1 MTGWRYVAYG
11 SDGRRLTGRVEAA
24 SEQEALQRLQV
35 QQLQVV
41 ELQPEGVAA
50 TAAPGRIGDT
60 ERVLL
65 LQEFATLLGA
75 GVTLGEA
82 APSLAQAHAQGPL
95 GLPLQRLLRAVR
107 GGQSLAEG
115 LQAAAIGLP
124 RHVQS
129 LVSAGEASG
138 HLADALARAAEQL
151 ERERQL
157 REQFRSALVYPAFLV
172 VAGLAAVLFLFTT
185 VVPRFAPLIQSGRA
199 EVPALSR
206 WVIETGLLLK
216 AEWPWVLGVLALF
229 GLAAMTLLRQAGL
242 RQQAVDAL
250 SRLPVIGPWLWAAEI
265 GRWGLLLGTL
275 LQQRVPLLQALQ
287 LAADAAGLS
296 SLRAHLQQA
305 QVEIRRGRALSEVLS
320 EQGWIAATR
329 INLLRVGERSGEL
342 PRLLLELGRLHA
354 EQARVAQQRVLQLIE
369 PTAIV
374 VIGLVVG
381 VLMVAV
387 VMAVTSVNTA
397 AV

>member
-50 TAAPGRIGDT
+50 SAAPGRVGDT

-95 GLPLQRLLRAVR
+95 GQPLQRLLRAVR

-157 REQFRSALVYPAFLV
+157 REQFRSALLYPAFLV

-216 AEWPWVLGVLALF
+216 AGWPWVLGVLALF
-229 GLAAMTLLRQAGL
+229 GLAVMALLRQAGL

-287 LAADAAGLS
+287 LAAEAAGLS

>member
-11 SDGRRLTGRVEAA
+11 SDGRRLTGRVEALN
-24 SEQEALQRLQV
+24 ELDALQRLQT

-41 ELQPEGVAA
+41 ELQPEASAA
-50 TAAPGRIGDT
+50 PATPGRIGDT

-82 APSLAQAHAQGPL
+82 APSLAQAHTQGPL

-138 HLADALARAAEQL
+138 HLADALTRAAEQL

-216 AEWPWVLGVLALF
+216 AEWPWVLGVLAA
-229 GLAAMTLLRQAGL
+229 LALAVMALLRQAGL

-287 LAADAAGLS
+287 LAAEAAGLS

-354 EQARVAQQRVLQLIE
+354 EQARLAQQRVLQLIE
-369 PTAIV
+369 PSAIV

-397 AV
+397 TF

>member
-369 PTAIV
+369 PGAIV